1 MTRKVLIAYDGT
13 REGREGLFQFMEVV
27 PLQDAEIH
35 LLAVVRIPTGMFL
48 AEGYVPE
55 PVLDQEKQRVQDIV
69 DEGVKLLT
77 GRGFR
82 AAAHLAYGEPI
93 EEIVKMAR
101 ALPAQLIVIGH
112 KRQTS
117 FASRWWKSSVGKS
130 LIELSP
136 CSILVAVCD

>member
-13 REGREGLFQFMEVV
+13 RAGREGLFQFMEVV

-55 PVLDQEKQRVQDIV
+55 PVLDQEKQRVQDVV

-77 GRGFR
+77 DRGFR
-82 AAAHLAYGEPI
+82 ATSHLAYGDPI
-93 EEIVKMAR
+93 EEIVKMAKT
-101 ALPAQLIVIGH
+101 LPARLIVIGH
-112 KRQTS
+112 KRQAS